1 MYRYT
6 LERNWEEG
14 SGMVNFIGLN
24 PSTATDTEDD
34 PTIRRCT
41 SIAKNLGFEGFYMTN
56 LFAARSTDSKNLLN
70 IADPIGKTN
79 NELLLQYAFKSDLVI
94 AMWGNYG
101 TYLNR
106 DRLVK
111 HLVPNL
117 HYFKLTKEHNPHH
130 VLYLSHSETKTVKC
144 LV

>member
-41 SIAKNLGFEGFYMTN
+41 SIAKIL
-56 LFAARSTDSKNLLN
+56 
-70 IADPIGKTN
+70 
-79 NELLLQYAFKSDLVI
+79 DLRVFI
-94 AMWGNYG
+94 
-101 TYLNR
+101 
-106 DRLVK
+106 
-111 HLVPNL
+111 
-117 HYFKLTKEHNPHH
+117 
-130 VLYLSHSETKTVKC
+130 
-144 LV
+144 